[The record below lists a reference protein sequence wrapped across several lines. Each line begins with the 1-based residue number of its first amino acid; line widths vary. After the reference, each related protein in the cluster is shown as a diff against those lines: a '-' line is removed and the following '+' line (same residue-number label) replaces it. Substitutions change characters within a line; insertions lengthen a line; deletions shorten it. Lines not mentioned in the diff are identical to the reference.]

1 MTAPGRPRLD
11 PSIDELLE
19 GTPYRPLERLGIGG
33 MGVVYAV
40 EHGLMLRRFALKVM
54 HHHLADRRDAEE
66 RFRLEA
72 QTLARASHPN
82 VVEVFDFWSGAAE
95 RWFVVMELL
104 SGRTLARELRERERL
119 PYTEAVEI
127 TLQTL
132 SALSAAHALGL
143 VHRDIKPENLFLQE
157 GYRRRRNV
165 KVLDFGL
172 VRLMPGHAGG
182 SLSLP
187 SIPTKTGTVVGSP
200 RYLSP
205 EALRGERAG
214 PASDLYSVGLVLHQM
229 LTGRGPFDAGES
241 AVLPLSTYIDDVFP
255 AALDDVI
262 RRALSPAASERHAS
276 AEDFARDLCAACDE
290 PRVWNLPTHRP

>member
-1 MTAPGRPRLD
+1 MRRSRVD
-11 PSIDELLE
+11 PTIDELLE

-40 EHGLMLRRFALKVM
+40 EHSLMLRRFALKVM
-54 HHHLADRRDAEE
+54 HHHLAGRRDVEE

-72 QTLARASHPN
+72 QALARAAHPN
-82 VVEVFDFWSGAAE
+82 VVEVFDFWSGARG

-104 SGRTLARELRERERL
+104 AGKTLAAELRDRGRL
-119 PYTEAVEI
+119 PYAEAVEI

-132 SALSAAHALGL
+132 AALSAAHELGV

-157 GYRRRRNV
+157 GFRRRRSV

-172 VRLMPGHAGG
+172 VRLLPQHVD

-187 SIPTKTGTVVGSP
+187 SVQTKTGTVVGSP

-205 EALRGERAG
+205 EALRGERVG
-214 PASDLYSVGLVLHQM
+214 PASDLYSLALVLHQM
-229 LTGRGPFDAGES
+229 LTGRGPFDAGETS
-241 AVLPLSTYIDDVFP
+241 LLPLSSYFDAVFP
-255 AALDDVI
+255 ASLEDVI
-262 RRALSPAASERHAS
+262 RRALSPAASERYES
-276 AEDFARDLCAACDE
+276 AEDFARELRAACDE
-290 PRVWNLPTHRP
+290 ARVWNVPARRP